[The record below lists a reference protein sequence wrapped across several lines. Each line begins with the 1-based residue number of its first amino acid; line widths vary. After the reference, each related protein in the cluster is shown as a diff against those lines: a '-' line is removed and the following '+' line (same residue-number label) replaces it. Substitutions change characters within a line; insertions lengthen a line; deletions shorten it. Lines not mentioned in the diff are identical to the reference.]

1 MSFKQIQVILIFST
15 ILPLQAFAADSLS
28 IGQLFH
34 QQTSSDSAGL
44 KAASPIF
51 GDEIPLYKQLEWNMK
66 VALPV
71 PQLSAQM
78 SLSEAIDRRAS
89 NRNFSTRQVSL
100 TELSRLL
107 ISADGITHGSAN
119 SARRAAPSAGALYP
133 IEIYLVVTNV
143 DSLPPGLYHFDV
155 SDTSLQFLQAGDLG
169 HRLQI
174 AANGQQSIGKAPVTL
189 VFTSRFAR
197 VTHKYA
203 DRGYRYAYMEAGAIA
218 ENVYLQSTAL
228 GLGTV
233 LAGAFNDDA
242 VNAILGI
249 NGKDEA
255 ALIIMP
261 VGHPAGENVE

>member
-1 MSFKQIQVILIFST
+1 MRYSL
-15 ILPLQAFAADSLS
+15 LQLLLALVLFVPAGTWAVDSLS

-34 QQTSSDSAGL
+34 QQTGTDSAGS
-44 KAASPIF
+44 KAKNSEFAA
-51 GDEIPLYKQLEWNMK
+51 EIPLYKQLKWNMK
-66 VALPV
+66 VALPTPQV
-71 PQLSAQM
+71 PASMTVAGAIEARTSVRNYSGRALSLSQLSR
-78 SLSEAIDRRAS
+78 I
-89 NRNFSTRQVSL
+89 
-100 TELSRLL
+100 L
-107 ISADGITHGSAN
+107 ISADGITHGSGDFV
-119 SARRAAPSAGALYP
+119 RRAAPSAGALYP

-169 HRLQI
+169 RQLNI
-174 AANGQQSIGKAPVTL
+174 AANSQKSVGTTPVTL

-233 LAGAFNDDA
+233 LAGSFNDDA
-242 VNAILGI
+242 LNALLGI
-249 NGKDEA
+249 DGKDEA

-261 VGHPAGENVE
+261 IGHPAGEDVD